1 MPEQY
6 VGDVRGVAIGVAGIL
21 AILLVAVV
29 FSTNRKAIRLR
40 VVSAALA
47 LQAVMAVVVLLLP
60 AGQAVLGAMSDGV
73 QAIIDFSGAGIA
85 MVFGPLADVNKVGFS
100 FAVHVLPIIIFFSA
114 LMSVLYHIGIMQ
126 KIVQWA
132 GGALQVVVGTGRV
145 ESLVAAANVFLGQTE
160 APLVVRPYIRGLTMP
175 QLFSI
180 MTTGM
185 ASVAGSVLAA
195 YAQMGISIEYL
206 LAASFM
212 SAPGGLLMAAL
223 IMPEDRK
230 VAGEEAKPEDTVEE
244 DGERSTNVIMAAAV
258 GAQEGLKL
266 AVSIAGMLIAFVA
279 LIALVNGL
287 LGWAGGA
294 VGLEG
299 LTLQRIL
306 GYIFAPVMFL
316 LNIPWS
322 EAIAAGGIFGEK
334 LVLNEFV
341 AFGSLGQ
348 MQDTLSPRTIA
359 VLTFALCGFAN
370 ISSIAILL
378 GALGTMAPERMPQIA
393 KYGFH
398 VVLAGS
404 LSNLMSAA
412 LAGLIIQP

>member
-1 MPEQY
+1 MG
-6 VGDVRGVAIGVAGIL
+6 VGIGVLGIL

-40 VVSAALA
+40 VVAAALA

-85 MVFGPLADVNKVGFS
+85 MVFGPLADVDKVGFS

-114 LMSVLYHIGIMQ
+114 LMSVLYHIGVMQ

-132 GGALQVVVGTGRV
+132 GGALQFVVGTGRV

-160 APLVVRPYIRGLTMP
+160 APLVVRPYIRGMSMP
-175 QLFSI
+175 QLFSV

-230 VAGEEAKPEDTVEE
+230 ATGEDATPQDTVEE
-244 DGERSTNVIMAAAV
+244 DGERSSNIIMAAAV

-322 EAIAAGGIFGEK
+322 EAIAAGGVFGEK

-348 MQDTLSPRTIA
+348 MQDTLSPRTVA

-378 GALGTMAPERMPQIA
+378 GALGTLAPERMSQIS